1 MQNVRCLPRLP
12 KDLQFP
18 TDPDRI
24 TGDGLHFHGWV
35 IKPSGP
41 ELAHVGSAGARE
53 KQSQAHGK
61 DPGGPMLLFKAS
73 FLFLYFSKKIFTEIY
88 FLQFY
93 TPTARQGAA
102 GTST

>member
-1 MQNVRCLPRLP
+1 MQNVRCLSRLP

-24 TGDGLHFHGWV
+24 TGGGLHFHGWV
-35 IKPSGP
+35 IKPSGL

-61 DPGGPMLLFKAS
+61 DPGGPMLLFKVA
-73 FLFLYFSKKIFTEIY
+73 LERHHTDAGGGLG
-88 FLQFY
+88 
-93 TPTARQGAA
+93 RQ
-102 GTST
+102 